1 MTSHQKVFA
10 IICSLIIFLTII
22 YLVKR
27 GKLKEEFTW
36 VWFLIGCVILVPV
49 LWYDLLII
57 FSSVIG
63 AVTVTTTLFIF
74 GIVFLLIICLHFAI
88 KISHLTDQVKNLV
101 QKVSLLEAHQRDL
114 G

>member
-22 YLVKR
+22 FLVKR

-36 VWFLIGCVILVPV
+36 VWFLIGCMILGLV
-49 LWYDLLII
+49 LWYDLLLF

-63 AVTVTTTLFIF
+63 AATPTTTLFIF

-101 QKVSLLEAHQRDL
+101 QKVSLLEARQREM

>member
-1 MTSHQKVFA
+1 MTLHQKVFA

-36 VWFLIGCVILVPV
+36 VWFLIGCMIVVLV
-49 LWYDLLII
+49 LWYDLLIF
-57 FSSVIG
+57 FSAIIG
-63 AVTVTTTLFIF
+63 AVTPTTTLFIF
-74 GIVFLLIICLHFAI
+74 GIVSLLIICLHFAI

-101 QKVSLLEAHQRDL
+101 QQVSLLEARQRN
-114 G
+114 GS